1 MKSKYNTGFI
11 KQRQNTIDKL
21 GRVLKVQANFTPAA
35 FRLLALLELQ
45 IQSLLVRA
53 KFVPDRSLACALCI
67 QRLIYIN
74 KLQVVHSPFQILA
87 LWDLVQVPTIILDR
101 IKYKIGRWI
110 GIRSSIIRKLLYKYW
125 RYFTTYNL
133 GKLWVFSSIL
143 SSWKT
148 GEILVFMYPN
158 LLAYFGPFRRY
169 TGLHR
174 EERIY
179 WTFTAAG
186 RNRTELHSLLH
197 LRTISYLIFYYR
209 NKRTNFL
216 EKA

>member
-87 LWDLVQVPTIILDR
+87 L
-101 IKYKIGRWI
+101 
-110 GIRSSIIRKLLYKYW
+110 
-125 RYFTTYNL
+125 
-133 GKLWVFSSIL
+133 
-143 SSWKT
+143 
-148 GEILVFMYPN
+148 
-158 LLAYFGPFRRY
+158 
-169 TGLHR
+169 
-174 EERIY
+174 
-179 WTFTAAG
+179 
-186 RNRTELHSLLH
+186 
-197 LRTISYLIFYYR
+197 
-209 NKRTNFL
+209 
-216 EKA
+216 